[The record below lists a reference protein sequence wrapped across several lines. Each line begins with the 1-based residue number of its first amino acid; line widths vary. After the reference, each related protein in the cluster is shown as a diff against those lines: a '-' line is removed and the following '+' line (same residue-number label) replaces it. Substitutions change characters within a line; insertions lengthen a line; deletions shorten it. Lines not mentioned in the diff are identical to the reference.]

1 MSKIYC
7 PSHKEVVLV
16 RMHINPN
23 QATKYGIPFSTKYW
37 FCHKCDAPYEVYP
50 KKAMVLLTTRVEEK
64 KKPRKERS
72 DKGVRRTLESKR
84 KRWELAHRNDEE

>member
-7 PSHKEVVLV
+7 PSHKDVVLV

-37 FCHKCDAPYEVYP
+37 FCHE
-50 KKAMVLLTTRVEEK
+50 LK
-64 KKPRKERS
+64 KKRKVRN
-72 DKGVRRTLESKR
+72 DKGISRR
-84 KRWELAHRNDEE
+84 